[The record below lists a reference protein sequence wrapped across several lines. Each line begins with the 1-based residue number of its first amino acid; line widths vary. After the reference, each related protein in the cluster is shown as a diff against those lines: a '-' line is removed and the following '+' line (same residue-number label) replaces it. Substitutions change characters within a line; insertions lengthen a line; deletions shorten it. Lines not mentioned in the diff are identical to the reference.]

1 MSVGVILGEISS
13 DKGAR
18 PQPPIDVHNAEAIDT
33 KNKALLIAA
42 RQPAAVESTKLADL
56 LIQERRA
63 DDVLRT
69 SGAQVR
75 QDVDEVLVDNDGT
88 LASTRHII
96 DQLKTQFEAHSE
108 VAVLAQ
114 ANQLPNPALSFS
126 ESTTA

>member
-1 MSVGVILGEISS
+1 MSVGVIMGEISS

-42 RQPAAVESTKLADL
+42 RQPAAVVSTKLADL

>member
-1 MSVGVILGEISS
+1 MSVGVIMGEISS

-42 RQPAAVESTKLADL
+42 RQPAAVVSTKLADL

-75 QDVDEVLVDNDGT
+75 RDVDEVLVDNDGT

>member
-1 MSVGVILGEISS
+1 MGEISS

-42 RQPAAVESTKLADL
+42 RQPAAVVSTKLADL

-75 QDVDEVLVDNDGT
+75 RDVDEVLVDNDGT